1 MQKSSGRYIGA
12 FLFTTPPQYANASH
26 QDYEC
31 KNKSQRGQYLKYTLL
46 NLVI

>member
-1 MQKSSGRYIGA
+1 MQKA
-12 FLFTTPPQYANASH
+12 PVCLPELFCLLISLQYANASH

-31 KNKSQRGQYLKYTLL
+31 KDKSQRGQYLKYASL